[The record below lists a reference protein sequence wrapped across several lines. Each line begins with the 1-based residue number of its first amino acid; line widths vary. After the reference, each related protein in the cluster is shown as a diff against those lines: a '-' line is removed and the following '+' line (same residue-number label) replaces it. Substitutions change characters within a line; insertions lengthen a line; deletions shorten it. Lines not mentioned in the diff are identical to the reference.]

1 MFKSEKVYG
10 AHPGPCVSDFCGD
23 EVCGFSD
30 AESDKRERAG
40 KAFDDAQD
48 LALQEVLHG

>member
-1 MFKSEKVYG
+1 MFKSEKGYG

-23 EVCGFSD
+23 EVCGFAD
-30 AESDKRERAG
+30 AESDKRERTG
-40 KAFDDAQD
+40 KDFADTQG